1 MTSDSAVYPGYT
13 LTMSGTTVKVSTEL
27 RDRLNT
33 EARRTGATVA
43 QVIEALFAQRDR
55 LERFE
60 QIRRARA
67 VSPRTAED
75 IEEDSLWESAAAVS
89 MSENE

>member
-1 MTSDSAVYPGYT
+1 MAA
-13 LTMSGTTVKVSTEL
+13 TTVKVSTEL
-27 RDRLNT
+27 RDRLNA
-33 EARRTGATVA
+33 EARRTGMTAA

-67 VSPRTAED
+67 ASPRTVED
-75 IEEDSLWESAAAVS
+75 IEEDFLWERLAETSLS
-89 MSENE
+89 DIE